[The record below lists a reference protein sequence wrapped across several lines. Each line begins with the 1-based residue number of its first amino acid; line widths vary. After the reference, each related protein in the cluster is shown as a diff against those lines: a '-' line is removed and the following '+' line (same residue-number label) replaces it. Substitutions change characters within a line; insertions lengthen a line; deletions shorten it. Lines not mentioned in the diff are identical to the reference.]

1 MAIIERRSGEYGLVV
16 RSCLP
21 DGRKV
26 VKLPKNTTSKQA
38 TEVSKLLGLVSF
50 GVVPCGEDYSIRVN
64 PDDVQTA
71 RAVVQTDVAAVC
83 SKRLMLTK
91 LEDGS
96 LYIIRA
102 VGKSLTEAQ
111 LCNGLWDTISWDTR
125 PR

>member
-1 MAIIERRSGEYGLVV
+1 M
-16 RSCLP
+16 
-21 DGRKV
+21 
-26 VKLPKNTTSKQA
+26 
-38 TEVSKLLGLVSF
+38 
-50 GVVPCGEDYSIRVN
+50 VPCGEGYSIRVN

-91 LEDGS
+91 LEDGQ

-111 LCNGLWDTISWDTR
+111 LCKGLWDTITGTLAPTTLTPAIAITTTTLSL
-125 PR
+125 P